1 MMDNLVVDFPG
12 RCAVSKKKAKVRN
25 AAVSFS
31 TSSQLH
37 IIERINDKSEI
48 WYSVQDYKAMNIAA
62 KHAALMMNKQY
73 RRSSS
78 SRQHGRVVADASSSS
93 SLGMDDRLT
102 GIEHLISPSVIRAIK
117 HRRAECSKAVLR
129 EQQRQVE
136 SGIYDPDSVA
146 FASHSHSKHAA
157 KRARAIGLL
166 QSDRPEQDIKLAD
179 ENIDNR
185 GASSPTGVCREGLKR
200 ELLVCSGLLTR

>member
-1 MMDNLVVDFPG
+1 MTDNLVVDFPS
-12 RCAVSKKKAKVRN
+12 RCAVSKKKAKVKKCN

-37 IIERINDKSEI
+37 IVERIDGASEI

-62 KHAALMMNKQY
+62 KHAALMVNKQY

-78 SRQHGRVVADASSSS
+78 SRQHGRVAADASSSLS
-93 SLGMDDRLT
+93 MDDRLT
-102 GIEHLISPSVIRAIK
+102 GIEHLISPSAIRAIK

-136 SGIYDPDSVA
+136 TGIYDPDSLA
-146 FASHSHSKHAA
+146 FASHGHSKHAS

-166 QSDRPEQDIKLAD
+166 QSGRPEQDVKLAK
-179 ENIDNR
+179 NIDIR
-185 GASSPTGVCREGLKR
+185 GTSSPTGVCQ
-200 ELLVCSGLLTR
+200 